1 MTTTTWKCEFCD
13 EPNVGNHLLE
23 CEMVLG
29 YLFDG
34 DTFISFAEETTVQLV
49 TSSKKPRRI
58 PLVRW
63 KTILDLS
70 NALRGKMGEEKS
82 IMYA

>member
-1 MTTTTWKCEFCD
+1 MTTTGKCEFCD
-13 EPNVGNHLLE
+13 EPNVANHLLE

-34 DTFISFAEETTVQLV
+34 DTFLSFAEETTVQLV

-70 NALRGKMGEEKS
+70 NALRGKMEEKS